1 MAQTKIVKRS
11 YRKDRIRKKLT
22 GTGERPRLSIF
33 KSLRYV
39 YAQIINDA
47 EGKTLVSASSMKM
60 TNGSNAKAAEEVG
73 KLLAEKALAQNL
85 KKVAFDRNGF
95 IYHGVV
101 KSLADAARK
110 AGLEF

>member
-1 MAQTKIVKRS
+1 MAQTKIVKRT

-22 GTGERPRLSIF
+22 GTVERPRLTVF
-33 KSLRYV
+33 KSLRYI

-47 EGKTLVSASSMKM
+47 EGKTLVSASSIKM
-60 TNGSNAKAAEEVG
+60 TNGGNIKAAEEVG

-85 KKVAFDRNGF
+85 KKVCFDRNGF

-101 KSLADAARK
+101 KSLAEAARS